1 MINLSTLILCGAP
14 NTVIPDIPTSACE
27 HFGKVQRI
35 IFQRCKNGATA
46 NTVGLGA
53 GVAGAVLDAGASAT
67 WDTLTAATDGTKAQ
81 FSPFTES
88 PAFTDGTIRTA
99 RGGNDSYGGVPI
111 SLGYEP
117 TEFEAQILS
126 ARQDVIA
133 ALKLLRNED
142 AYNLGVYLISA
153 DGKLM
158 ATVNDV
164 ATPTILS
171 PIPIQQFNIGN
182 KVAGG
187 YDDVDYN
194 AISFQLED
202 NWSNTV
208 ATLPA
213 TDFAFDLLT
222 YA

>member
-35 IFQRCKNGATA
+35 IFQRCKNGSTA
-46 NTVGLGA
+46 NTIPAGSGA
-53 GVAGAVLDAGASAT
+53 GGAGLSAT
-67 WDTLTAATDGTKAQ
+67 WDTLTGATDGTKAQ

-88 PAFTDGTIRTA
+88 PAFTDGTVRTA

-158 ATVNDV
+158 ANVDDV
-164 ATPTILS
+164 ATPTTLS

-213 TDFAFDLLT
+213 TDFEFDLLT

>member
-46 NTVGLGA
+46 NTIPAGSGAGGA
-53 GVAGAVLDAGASAT
+53 GVLAT
-67 WDTLTAATDGTKAQ
+67 WQALTAATDGTKAQ

-88 PAFTDGTIRTA
+88 PAFTDGTVRTA

-158 ATVNDV
+158 ANVDDV
-164 ATPTILS
+164 ATPTTLS

-194 AISFQLED
+194 ALSFQLED

-208 ATLPA
+208 ATIPA

>member
-35 IFQRCKNGATA
+35 IFQRCKNGSTA
-46 NTVGLGA
+46 NTIQVGSAAGQA
-53 GVAGAVLDAGASAT
+53 GVLAT
-67 WDTLTAATDGTKAQ
+67 WQTLTAATDGTKAQ

-88 PAFTDGTIRTA
+88 PAFTDGTVRTA

-158 ATVNDV
+158 ANVDDV
-164 ATPTILS
+164 ATPTTLS

>member
-1 MINLSTLILCGAP
+1 MINLSTLILCGAT

-46 NTVGLGA
+46 NTIPTGNASGQA
-53 GVAGAVLDAGASAT
+53 GVLAT
-67 WDTLTAATDGTKAQ
+67 WQTLTAATDQTKAQ

-158 ATVNDV
+158 AKVDDV
-164 ATPTILS
+164 ATPTTLS

-194 AISFQLED
+194 ALSFQLED

-208 ATLPA
+208 ATIPA
-213 TDFAFDLLT
+213 TDFEFDLLT

>member
-1 MINLSTLILCGAP
+1 MTNFSTLILCGAV
-14 NTVIPDIPTSACE
+14 NAVIPDIPSTECE

-35 IFQRCKNGATA
+35 IFQRLQDGGTP
-46 NTVGLGA
+46 NTIDVT
-53 GVAGAVLDAGASAT
+53 GVSGMNLLAT
-67 WDTLTAATDGTKAQ
+67 WTPLLTAVDGTKVQ
-81 FSPFTES
+81 PSPFTES

-111 SLGYEP
+111 TLGYEA

-126 ARQDVIA
+126 VRQDVVA

-142 AYNLGVYLISA
+142 STNLGVYLISA
-153 DGKLM
+153 EGKLM
-158 ATVNDV
+158 ADV
-164 ATPTILS
+164 DDIGTPNAIA
-171 PIPIQQFNIGN
+171 PIPIQQFNVGN

-194 AISFQLED
+194 AISFQLLD

-208 ATLPA
+208 KTFDATA
-213 TDFAFDLLT
+213 FDFDLLT
-222 YA
+222 AF